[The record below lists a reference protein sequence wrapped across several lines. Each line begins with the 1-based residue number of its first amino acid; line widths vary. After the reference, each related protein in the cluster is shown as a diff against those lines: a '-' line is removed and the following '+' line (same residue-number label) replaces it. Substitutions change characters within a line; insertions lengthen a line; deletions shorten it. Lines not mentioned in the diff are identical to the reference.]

1 MCIAGLQ
8 IVGKELLIDQM
19 IKPGIIWF
27 GTVCISDLKQNKMT
41 PNTDKCKTPCLV
53 CLLYIPKMRRLL
65 DSRSCEKNKTKI
77 SLVNLQSAH

>member
-1 MCIAGLQ
+1 MHCWITDCW
-8 IVGKELLIDQM
+8 E
-19 IKPGIIWF
+19 GITNRPDDKTRNHMV